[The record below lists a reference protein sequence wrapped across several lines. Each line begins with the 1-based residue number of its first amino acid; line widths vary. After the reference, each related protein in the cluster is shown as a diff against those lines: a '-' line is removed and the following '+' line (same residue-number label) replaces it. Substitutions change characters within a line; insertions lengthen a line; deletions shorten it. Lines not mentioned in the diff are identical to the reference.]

1 MAAAAEVRSS
11 WDPTGQIRRVRTVCG
26 LGKFREYMDLFH
38 RCFIFARFFIYLF
51 YSRSNSFVLI
61 GCGFQRRK
69 LLSLE
74 ACESTVFQLLG
85 GDGFSEICLSFA
97 RGDIALRHRLTHLSV
112 VSQHV
117 CSSRLSPPPLQ
128 RAAPLRR
135 GCRYGLPRL
144 VGDVEFSP
152 TEQHVVCGKQ
162 S

>member
-1 MAAAAEVRSS
+1 MPCA
-11 WDPTGQIRRVRTVCG
+11 
-26 LGKFREYMDLFH
+26 DLENFENIWI
-38 RCFIFARFFIYLF
+38 CFTDASFLPDFFLIFFFF
-51 YSRSNSFVLI
+51 LI

-117 CSSRLSPPPLQ
+117 CSARPSPPPRRSAPPRLPL
-128 RAAPLRR
+128 RAASTSRR
-135 GCRYGLPRL
+135 CGILPDRAARRL
-144 VGDVEFSP
+144 WQ
-152 TEQHVVCGKQ
+152 TVVD
-162 S
+162 

>member
-1 MAAAAEVRSS
+1 MGSYRSDQAS
-11 WDPTGQIRRVRTVCG
+11 SHHVRTW
-26 LGKFREYMDLFH
+26 KISR
-38 RCFIFARFFIYLF
+38 IFGFVSQMLHFCQIFFF
-51 YSRSNSFVLI
+51 FNSRSNSFVLI

-117 CSSRLSPPPLQ
+117 CSSRPSPPPLQ
-128 RAAPLRR
+128 QRRAAP
-135 GCRYGLPRL
+135 PRL
-144 VGDVEFSP
+144 PLWAASTSRRCGILPDRAARHLWQ
-152 TEQHVVCGKQ
+152 TVVD
-162 S
+162 